1 MNKNMEK
8 EINNDARVKSL
19 IGPLHFT
26 RSVGKNLQSIIIS
39 LILVGAFTS
48 LEIVYGI
55 LSKSMLLIADAMHMS
70 SDFLSLLLALIGILF
85 GTKKSNTK
93 KTFGYTRLEIIM
105 AFVNVLSLLVIA
117 IFIIVV
123 SIKKFFVPDVINS
136 NQMFYV
142 ALIGLLVNIVM
153 VLVML
158 FNKKGQF
165 DLVMR
170 SVFLHVLSDV
180 LGSLVAVLAALFIK
194 YSNFYI
200 IDPVLSIF
208 ISILFIRHSV
218 KIMVECA
225 NILMNSTPKD
235 IKIEKVKDI
244 IEKTFVNKIKNAHHI
259 HVFMIDAKSKIISV
273 HISVYDNLLNKEITE
288 LQKDV
293 KILLLE
299 KFGIV
304 HSTIQLE
311 YSDICPDI
319 VYEDSNK

>member
-1 MNKNMEK
+1 MEK

-19 IGPLHFT
+19 IGPLHVT
-26 RSVGKNLQSIIIS
+26 RSVGKNLQSILIS

-105 AFVNVLSLLVIA
+105 AFVNVLSLLFIA
-117 IFIIVV
+117 IFIIVI

-153 VLVML
+153 ILVML

-194 YSNFYI
+194 YSSFYI

-218 KIMVECA
+218 KIMIECA
-225 NILMNSTPKD
+225 NILMNATPKD
-235 IKIEKVKDI
+235 IKIENIKDI
-244 IEKTFVNKIKNAHHI
+244 IEKNFVNKIKNVHHI
-259 HVFMIDAKSKIISV
+259 HVFMIDAKNKIISV
-273 HISVYDNLLNKEITE
+273 HISVFDNLLNKEITE

-304 HSTIQLE
+304 HSTIQIE
-311 YSDICPDI
+311 YSDVCPDI
-319 VYEDSNK
+319 IYEDSNK

>member
-1 MNKNMEK
+1 MEK
-8 EINNDARVKSL
+8 EINNDTRVKSL

-26 RSVGKNLQSIIIS
+26 RSVGKNLQSILIS

-153 VLVML
+153 ILVML

-218 KIMVECA
+218 KIMIECA
-225 NILMNSTPKD
+225 NILMNATPKD
-235 IKIEKVKDI
+235 IKIENIKDI
-244 IEKTFVNKIKNAHHI
+244 IEKNFVNKIKNVHHI
-259 HVFMIDAKSKIISV
+259 HVFMIDAKNKIISI
-273 HISVYDNLLNKEITE
+273 HISVFDNLLNKEITE
-288 LQKDV
+288 LQKEV

-304 HSTIQLE
+304 HSTIQIE
-311 YSDICPDI
+311 YSDVCPDI
-319 VYEDSNK
+319 IYEDSNK